1 MVFALRSGEFDGL
14 SDDELHA
21 GLAADAREVAR
32 IEARRL
38 RRIAEIEARRSFEDE
53 GYRSITSFVAHRCGI
68 SGGRAA
74 GLVRVAR
81 ALLQMPH
88 TRAALDRGDIDLVAV
103 RRLAAAQQVNPPL
116 FSEIEATL
124 VEAARDQE
132 PRVFRRIVDLWSQNA
147 APEAALDR
155 EDGLRER
162 RRLSVS
168 ETFEGMWRVDG
179 DLDPESGAIV
189 KTALDALTD
198 RTNLDES
205 DTRTPGQARA
215 DAFTDLCRD
224 HLDHGDTPFIGGEK
238 PHLSIVVDVDALSG
252 GDARF
257 CEIQDIGVL
266 TTSRTAR
273 RHACDSSIC
282 RIVVNGDSEILDL
295 GRRTRTISPALR
307 RALIARDGGCVVG
320 GCQVPARWTDAHH
333 VQHWIDGGP
342 TALWNL
348 VLLCRFH
355 HTLVHEGKIEIKPP

>member
-14 SDDELHA
+14 SDDELHD
-21 GLAADAREVAR
+21 GLVGDSREMTR

-38 RRIAEIEARRSFEDE
+38 RRIAEIVARRSFEDD

-68 SGGRAA
+68 STGRAA
-74 GLVRVAR
+74 GLVRAAR
-81 ALLQMPH
+81 ALGEMPR
-88 TRAALDRGDIDLVAV
+88 TRMAFDRGDIDLVAV
-103 RRLAAAQQVNPPL
+103 RRLAEAQKVNPEA
-116 FSEIEATL
+116 FSEIEPTL

-147 APEAALDR
+147 APEAAVDR
-155 EDGLRER
+155 EDRLRER

-168 ETFEGMWRVDG
+168 ETFEGMWRIDG

-189 KTALDALTD
+189 KIALDSLTD
-198 RTNLDES
+198 RTHLDET
-205 DTRTPGQARA
+205 DTRTPAQARA
-215 DAFTDLCRD
+215 DALTDLCRD
-224 HLDHGDTPFIGGEK
+224 HLDHGDTPVIGGEK
-238 PHLSIVVDVDALSG
+238 PHLSIVVDIDAITG

-257 CEIQDIGVL
+257 CEITDIDVL

-282 RIVVNGDSEILDL
+282 RIVVDGDSEILDL

-307 RALIARDGGCVVG
+307 RALVARDDGCVVG

-333 VQHWIDGGP
+333 VIHWADGGP

-355 HTLVHEGKIEIKPP
+355 HTLVHEGKIQVKPP